1 VADIAEWLVGLGLRK
16 YAAIF
21 AAHEIDLELVRL
33 LTEDDVRELGLPI
46 GPRRKLLHAIAALR
60 GDTAPAPVPS
70 PAPERRDEAER
81 RHLTVMFVDLASS
94 TNLSTR
100 LDPEA
105 MRDVLR
111 AYQNAV
117 AGEIGRVGG
126 HVAKL
131 MGDGVLAYFGW
142 PRAHEDDAERAVRA
156 GLGAAAVVGG
166 LTSPVP
172 EKLACRVGIATGLVV
187 VGDLIGEGAAQEHAV
202 VGVTPNLAARLQ
214 QAAGPDEVVIAASTR
229 RPLGSGFVIE
239 ELGEQLL
246 KGHEEPAALFRVLR
260 EERRESRFATRT
272 NRGLG
277 PIVGRETELAALLRA
292 WDRAKSGTGKAVVLV
307 GEVGIGKSRLVQALT
322 DAIAADAVA
331 NDLPTRR
338 FYQCSELYGGHPLW
352 PIAQQLAH
360 DSAIGAEVGAPGRK
374 ARLIRFLSG
383 RVADPERA
391 SALLMPLL
399 FGAPEQEAVGAP
411 QTPPQRQRHQRD
423 LLGVLVEEVSAVALT
438 SPALVV
444 FEDAQWADRATLDFL
459 RALVGAIAEA
469 PILLVITARAEGEPR
484 LDPAPHL
491 SRLPLAR
498 LDPLAAAALIGG
510 ITAARPLAGRLG
522 NEILVRSDG
531 IPLYIEEMTKA
542 VIEAAP
548 GGAPVEVPATLRDS
562 LIARLDIAPAMKAAA
577 QVAACIGRDFD
588 AGLLES
594 IADIAADEL
603 RDGLAGLLNA
613 GLVFA
618 EGEGCYRFK
627 HALIRDTAY
636 ETLLT
641 PRRQKLHQRIAEAIE
656 ALPGDQAQA
665 EPELLALHWFAAG
678 QNARAE
684 AYWLRAQHRATHWQ
698 GQLEALADYLDSAD
712 PGDADLAK
720 SPNLAKLQ

>member
-1 VADIAEWLVGLGLRK
+1 MTDIAEWLVGLGLRK

-60 GDTAPAPVPS
+60 GDTATAPAPG
-70 PAPERRDEAER
+70 PELRDAAER

-117 AGEIGRVGG
+117 AGEIGGVGG

-142 PRAHEDDAERAVRA
+142 PQAHEDDAERAVRA
-156 GLGAAAVVGG
+156 ALGATAVVGR
-166 LTSPVP
+166 LMSPVP
-172 EKLACRVGIATGLVV
+172 EPLACRVGIATGLVV

-229 RPLGSGFVIE
+229 RLLGSGFVIAD
-239 ELGEQLL
+239 LGERLL
-246 KGHEEPAALFRVLR
+246 KGHGDPVALFRVLR
-260 EERRESRFATRT
+260 EEPRESRFAMRT
-272 NRGLG
+272 G
-277 PIVGRETELAALLRA
+277 PVPGPLVGREAELAALLRA
-292 WDRAKSGTGKAVVLV
+292 WESAKSGAGQAVVLT
-307 GEVGIGKSRLVQALT
+307 GETGIGKSRLVQALT

-331 NDLPTRR
+331 NDRPTRR
-338 FYQCSELYGGHPLW
+338 FYQCSALYGGHPLW
-352 PIAQQLAH
+352 PVAQQLAR
-360 DSAIGAEVGAPGRK
+360 DAAIGAAVGGPARK
-374 ARLIRFLSG
+374 ARLIRFLRG

-391 SALLMPLL
+391 SALLMPF
-399 FGAPEQEAVGAP
+399 FGAPEQDAAVAP
-411 QTPPQRQRHQRD
+411 QSPPQRRRHQRD
-423 LLGVLVEEVSAVALT
+423 LLGVLVEEVSAAALS

-444 FEDAQWADRATLDFL
+444 FEDAQWADQATLDFL
-459 RALVGAIAEA
+459 RELAGAIAEN

-510 ITAARPLAGRLG
+510 ITAARPLASRLG
-522 NEILVRSDG
+522 NEILARSDG
-531 IPLYIEEMTKA
+531 IPLFIEEMTKA
-542 VIEAAP
+542 VIESAP

-577 QVAACIGRDFD
+577 QVAACIGREFD
-588 AGLLES
+588 GGLLES

-603 RDGLAGLLNA
+603 RDGLAGLLDA
-613 GLVFA
+613 SLVFA
-618 EGEGCYRFK
+618 DGEAGYRFK
-627 HALIRDTAY
+627 HALIRDIAY

-656 ALPGDQAQA
+656 ALPGDRAEA

-678 QNARAE
+678 QSARAE

-698 GQLEALADYLDSAD
+698 GQLEALADYLDTTD
-712 PGDADLAK
+712 PGDA
-720 SPNLAKLQ
+720 SLAKLPNLVKLQ